1 MIDLL
6 KNIFRLIFE
15 RRSTD
20 NQISLSETFKR
31 AFHNVGL
38 FYYDIAVDESNQKIK
53 IYDAPDNIEVVG
65 REPFTQSYFNK
76 VKAIVRNH
84 LPKDYRLIPQDVMK
98 LESSDDKKCLVL
110 EFESVESKRID
121 GVKVISKDFK
131 IPLMKEVDWNISKQ
145 PHALVTGVTGSGKSM
160 FINYLFQQFQNLHSE
175 IYTID
180 SKYAD
185 LYMLSKKHLD
195 SDKYADNVEQGLEL
209 LTKLNQRLTL
219 RQKILTHK
227 QKIGLDAYQD
237 DMRPIVLFFDEL
249 AAFKEELSTKKER
262 DAFMSSLKN
271 LVLKGR
277 SAGITMVLSL
287 QKPLAEDIPTSVR
300 DQMNFKL
307 VLGKNTSED
316 TKKLVFGIK
325 DKNVVV
331 TEEVEKV
338 DDWQV
343 ETLGRHD
350 GWYQLPNMNQ
360 PFRVFETPDLTNLKV

>member
-1 MIDLL
+1 MKLRNL
-6 KNIFRLIFE
+6 FKKKYKG
-15 RRSTD
+15 RSTD
-20 NQISLSETFKR
+20 NQMSLSETFKR

-38 FYYDIAVDESNQKIK
+38 FYYDIAVDEANQKIK

-98 LESSDDKKCLVL
+98 IESSDDKKCLVL

-180 SKYAD
+180 PKYAD

-195 SDKYADNVEQGLEL
+195 SENYADNVEQGLEL

-262 DAFMSSLKN
+262 DAFMSSLKS

-331 TEEVEKV
+331 TEEVEQV
-338 DDWQV
+338 DDWQK